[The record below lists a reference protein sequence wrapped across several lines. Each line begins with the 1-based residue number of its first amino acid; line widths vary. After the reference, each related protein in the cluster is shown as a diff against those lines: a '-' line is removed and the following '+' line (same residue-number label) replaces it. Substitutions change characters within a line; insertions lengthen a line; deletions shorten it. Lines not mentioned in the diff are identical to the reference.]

1 MSRIRNTGSY
11 VPNFL
16 SFFLSVFLS
25 FLSGQRYFPHTCIYL
40 SIPEKDPLVTFFF
53 LNFIGF
59 VDQSPRSVLP
69 DPDPTLLLLPFQLLL
84 YCFCRPGCLSYIS
97 FEFTIS
103 SNSL

>member
-1 MSRIRNTGSY
+1 
-11 VPNFL
+11 
-16 SFFLSVFLS
+16 
-25 FLSGQRYFPHTCIYL
+25 
-40 SIPEKDPLVTFFF
+40 
-53 LNFIGF
+53 

-84 YCFCRPGCLSYIS
+84 YCFCRPGCLSNIS